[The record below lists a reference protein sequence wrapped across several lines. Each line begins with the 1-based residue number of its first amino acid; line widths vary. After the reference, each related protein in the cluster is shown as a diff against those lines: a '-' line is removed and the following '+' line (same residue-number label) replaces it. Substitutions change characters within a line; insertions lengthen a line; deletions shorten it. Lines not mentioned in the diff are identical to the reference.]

1 MSFLHRLDII
11 APDEDYPLAQA
22 LVAKHISFGWEEE
35 SLPTGETRIRVHCP
49 RKDVLGELVK
59 CLEELLPQT
68 RLIHDEVEECDWVA
82 AWKEFF
88 TPVAAGDFL
97 ILPPWRA
104 EERGGNPLALL
115 IEPKSAFGTGH
126 HPTTTLCLEAI
137 SRLRRE
143 GKIPAA
149 GTFLDLGTGTGILGI
164 ACTKLGMSG
173 LGVDID
179 PVAVANAEENR
190 LLNGVPEKFEVRQ
203 GSVDT
208 VQGRQYDLVI
218 ANILAGPLREMAH
231 DIMPLVRDGGALIL
245 SGFLTLQRE
254 ALEQAYEDLTA
265 RLGSPF
271 VLTRI
276 SAASDPTRCS
286 ADGSLC
292 PQDEWV
298 CLAWPDK

>member
-1 MSFLHRLDII
+1 M
-11 APDEDYPLAQA
+11 
-22 LVAKHISFGWEEE
+22 
-35 SLPTGETRIRVHCP
+35 
-49 RKDVLGELVK
+49 
-59 CLEELLPQT
+59 
-68 RLIHDEVEECDWVA
+68 
-82 AWKEFF
+82 
-88 TPVAAGDFL
+88 
-97 ILPPWRA
+97 
-104 EERGGNPLALL
+104 
-115 IEPKSAFGTGH
+115 
-126 HPTTTLCLEAI
+126 
-137 SRLRRE
+137 
-143 GKIPAA
+143 
-149 GTFLDLGTGTGILGI
+149 
-164 ACTKLGMSG
+164 
-173 LGVDID
+173 DID

-254 ALEQAYEDLTA
+254 ALEQAYEELTA